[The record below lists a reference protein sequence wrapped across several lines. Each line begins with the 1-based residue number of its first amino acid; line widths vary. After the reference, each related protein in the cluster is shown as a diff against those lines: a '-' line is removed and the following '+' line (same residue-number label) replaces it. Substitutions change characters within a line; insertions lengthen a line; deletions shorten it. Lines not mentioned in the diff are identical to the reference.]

1 MTLPKRVCLPSSSA
15 SPSSSTTVE
24 ARSSILQGMVEF
36 EAELLSRRQQE
47 EEDRRLALLLQKE
60 LNQEERQRATDR
72 RKGTSDAYLLR
83 QNSKGKVEASSSI
96 TPRKSHTPPSVP
108 KTPGSSSKLAV
119 KTAKTPNSSATPAV
133 KTPKSATVSSSS
145 ARGSKQATLTEMF
158 SSLSS

>member
-1 MTLPKRVCLPSSSA
+1 
-15 SPSSSTTVE
+15 
-24 ARSSILQGMVEF
+24 MVEF
-36 EAELLSRRQQE
+36 EAELQCRQQQE

-60 LNQEERQRATDR
+60 LDQEGRQRATDR

-96 TPRKSHTPPSVP
+96 TPRKSHTPSVP

-133 KTPKSATVSSSS
+133 KTPKSATVSSLS